1 MKKKFMKKKLMK
13 LRVHG
18 VDVLIGDKLV
28 PSRGKWILVGSIPIK
43 LLRGH
48 VLTYSKVTV
57 LAKQEEFLDKLSVPL
72 SRDGWERELRYQ
84 LGTNKTFR
92 RIFIKNPEE
101 VTDLFPVRV
110 NVTSVLANMGWK
122 DNSLCLKRD
131 MDIFYRS

>member
-1 MKKKFMKKKLMK
+1 MKKKIMKM
-13 LRVHG
+13 RVNG
-18 VDVLIGDKLV
+18 VDVLIGDKLL

-48 VLTYSKVTV
+48 VLTYSKVMV
-57 LAKQEEFLDKLSVPL
+57 LAKHEEFVNKLSVPL
-72 SRDGWERELRYQ
+72 SRDDWERELRYQ
-84 LGTNKTFR
+84 LGISKTFR
-92 RIFIKNPEE
+92 RIFIEDPEE

-131 MDIFYRS
+131 MGTFYRS